1 MNNNFS
7 QHVLMLETLIFNV
20 AYMSFSMLQ
29 TLILNVAWTVRWEI
43 VPSDVRA
50 LASPIVLNKL
60 VEEFILVSTSSI
72 HNDKSWRWQL

>member
-29 TLILNVAWTVRWEI
+29 TLILNVAYMDRPMGI
-43 VPSDVRA
+43 SRPGA
-50 LASPIVLNKL
+50 NKP
-60 VEEFILVSTSSI
+60 V
-72 HNDKSWRWQL
+72 